1 MTERDNDTAQRDTRD
16 VRVDIAVDDV
26 RERFGELV
34 KTVRKTLAKLQE
46 TTSSSSSSHEAHA
59 LRWFAQSDD
68 VDPDLDRLAVELA
81 IVAYNNRENA
91 IWDPLDPRTCRGEV
105 DENSFLFRLLSKAPV
120 PDESADHDGSDAAS
134 DAGARADHALHD
146 TLQNAPANGAP
157 AARPLAAPGVEGV
170 GELAGTNSTG
180 ETPQAMFWM
189 TV

>member
-1 MTERDNDTAQRDTRD
+1 MTERDNDTAQRGMRD

-34 KTVRKTLAKLQE
+34 KTVRKTLATLQE
-46 TTSSSSSSHEAHA
+46 ATSSSGHEAHA

-91 IWDPLDPRTCRGEV
+91 IWDPLDPRTCRGEA
-105 DENSFLFRLLSKAPV
+105 DENSFLFQLLSKAPV
-120 PDESADHDGSDAAS
+120 SNESADHDGSDAAS

-157 AARPLAAPGVEGV
+157 AARPLAAPGVEGA
-170 GELAGTNSTG
+170 GELAGTNSTD
-180 ETPQAMFWM
+180 EAPQAMFWM